1 MAAEGA
7 LAPQRAARREPGE
20 RNAIVV
26 ARGVTRTYASGTR
39 ALDPVS
45 LTIREGEFL
54 TLLGPSG
61 CGKTTLLNLV
71 AGLDAP
77 TEGTIEWWGAPVPP
91 ATGDAH
97 RIGCVFQSPTLMP
110 WARVRANV
118 RLPLDLAGAPRAQSD
133 AAVDAALARVGL
145 DGFAGAFPRELS
157 GGMRMR
163 ASIARALV
171 TGPSLVLLDE
181 PFGALD
187 EFSRHRM
194 DDELAAWWRDA
205 SLTIAFVTHSI
216 AEAVYLSTRIVVMAA
231 RPGRVIADVPVDAP
245 WPRGNAFRASPAFAA
260 QCVAL
265 SELVARASEGGHG

>member
-1 MAAEGA
+1 MPGA
-7 LAPQRAARREPGE
+7 P
-20 RNAIVV
+20 IVV
-26 ARGVTRTYASGTR
+26 AHGVARTYASGTR

-45 LTIREGEFL
+45 LAIGEREFV

-61 CGKTTLLNLV
+61 CGKTTLLHLV

-77 TEGTIEWWGAPVPP
+77 SEGSIEWWGAPAPP
-91 ATGDAH
+91 VAGDPH
-97 RIGCVFQSPTLMP
+97 RIGYVFQSPTLMP

-118 RLPLDLAGAPRAQSD
+118 RLPLDLAGTPRAAAD

-145 DGFAGAFPRELS
+145 DGFADAYPRELS

-194 DDELAAWWRDA
+194 DDELAAWWHDA
-205 SLTIAFVTHSI
+205 GLTIAFVTHSI
-216 AEAVYLSTRIVVMAA
+216 AEAVYLSTRILVMAA
-231 RPGRVIADVPVDAP
+231 RPGRVIADVAIDAP
-245 WPRGNAFRASPAFAA
+245 YPRGNAFRASPGFAA

-265 SELVARASEGGHG
+265 SELVTRASGGGDGRP